1 MPDPSPVACPT
12 SNKPLTAGQSFTI
25 VRSCE
30 ADSIGRQ
37 RSPVNGSQAARSFQ
51 LGVWL
56 TRTSIKMKTLNILWQ
71 RLVTPEG
78 ETCERCG
85 GTYDA
90 IVQAIPKLREAL
102 RPLGIEP
109 VLETREIALDAFK
122 GMPSESNRIWIAGRS
137 IEDWLGAGV
146 GKSTCC
152 SACGG
157 AECRTLE
164 VGRVSFEAIP
174 EQLILEAALL
184 AASASPSADKRG
196 GGDAGSASD
205 TTGS

>member
-1 MPDPSPVACPT
+1 
-12 SNKPLTAGQSFTI
+12 
-25 VRSCE
+25 
-30 ADSIGRQ
+30 
-37 RSPVNGSQAARSFQ
+37 
-51 LGVWL
+51 
-56 TRTSIKMKTLNILWQ
+56 MKTLHILWQ

-78 ETCERCG
+78 ETCARCG
-85 GTYDA
+85 GTHDA
-90 IVQAIPKLREAL
+90 IVQALPKLDHAL

-137 IEDWLGAGV
+137 IEDWLGASV

-164 VGRVSFEAIP
+164 VGAETFDAIP
-174 EQLILEAALL
+174 EALILKAALL
-184 AASASPSADKRG
+184 AASASLGAASDAAAAPGARKPG
-196 GGDAGSASD
+196 CCGDA
-205 TTGS
+205 

>member
-1 MPDPSPVACPT
+1 
-12 SNKPLTAGQSFTI
+12 
-25 VRSCE
+25 
-30 ADSIGRQ
+30 
-37 RSPVNGSQAARSFQ
+37 
-51 LGVWL
+51 
-56 TRTSIKMKTLNILWQ
+56 MKTLNILWQ

-90 IVQAIPKLREAL
+90 IVQALPKLEQAL

-109 VLETREIALDAFK
+109 VLEAREIALDAFK

-137 IEDWLGAGV
+137 IEDWLGASV

-164 VGRVSFEAIP
+164 VGAETFEAIP
-174 EQLILEAALL
+174 EALILKAALL
-184 AASASPSADKRG
+184 AASASLGAASDAAAAPGVRKPG
-196 GGDAGSASD
+196 CCGDA
-205 TTGS
+205 